1 MGLRRKTQ
9 IVTGL
14 VLLGLLMALYA
25 VTRRTLLVQF
35 SRLEEEQT
43 RQNLDRISNA
53 INNELDLLDGSA
65 RDDSMWDE
73 AYNYVQHPQ
82 PGWGENSF
90 NDDSFVYLRLNGL
103 AYLNAASEPVYAREF
118 DSETREQKVA
128 RPEVVEAFVQLARV
142 QQQSGVLSG
151 KGGIVDLPDGP
162 ALVAVCGFVFVL
174 WNRPHPLKEI
184 RYAAGLHALISGTSG
199 LTGVVLRGLCDTWSC
214 TVEDLLAP
222 VAERRWSD
230 SQHLPDSTFG
240 PIEGHLLRRPKGPS

>member
-14 VLLGLLMALYA
+14 VLLGLLAALYA

-82 PGWGENSF
+82 PGWGENAF
-90 NDDSFVYLRLNGL
+90 NDDSYAYLRLNGL
-103 AYLNAASEPVYAREF
+103 AYLNAAGEPVYAREF
-118 DSETREQKVA
+118 DSETHEQKVA
-128 RPEVVEAFVQLARV
+128 RRELLAVFVHLASS
-142 QQQSGVLSG
+142 QQQSGSLAG

-162 ALVAVCGFVFVL
+162 ALVAVWPVL
-174 WNRPHPLKEI
+174 TS
-184 RYAAGLHALISGTSG
+184 AG
-199 LTGVVLRGLCDTWSC
+199 
-214 TVEDLLAP
+214 
-222 VAERRWSD
+222 
-230 SQHLPDSTFG
+230 
-240 PIEGHLLRRPKGPS
+240 KGP